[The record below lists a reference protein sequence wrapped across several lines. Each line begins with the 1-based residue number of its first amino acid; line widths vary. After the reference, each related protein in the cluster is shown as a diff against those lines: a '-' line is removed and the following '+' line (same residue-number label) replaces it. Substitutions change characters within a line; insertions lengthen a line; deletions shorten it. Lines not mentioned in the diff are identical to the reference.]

1 MVVFMEVVFTEVVS
15 MGAMVEAL
23 DGVEVSAVAFI
34 VRSIDEVV
42 SVSVSDCLL
51 LIRGLIMEVR
61 YY

>member
-23 DGVEVSAVAFI
+23 DGVEVLAVAFI